1 MAMLLWLC
9 NGVLKL
15 RAVEIDAMVKN
26 VLSDQVDTTYYP
38 YPHHPFGFTD
48 IPLAGRNHP
57 IRGLRCHTI
66 MMYNLPRTLRI

>member
-26 VLSDQVDTTYYP
+26 ILSDHEVDTTYYP
-38 YPHHPFGFTD
+38 HPHYPFGFTD
-48 IPLAGRNHP
+48 IPRRSQSSYSRSPLSYHNDV
-57 IRGLRCHTI
+57 
-66 MMYNLPRTLRI
+66 